1 MKGVDTIRRKQ
12 FCQIKSEIRG
22 SDQYL
27 VVGIDVAKDKHHAFM
42 GSATGKS
49 LLRNLVFENNLQGFV
64 KLQQRSEAIRIQNA
78 LSQVVFGME
87 PTGNYH
93 KPLGAYLIG
102 CGHHV
107 VMVTG
112 KAVKNNRE
120 LIDGRWDKNDNKD
133 PANVADLICQGKCVY
148 YDYPSASIN
157 ELRELLSLRRRLKKE
172 EHSLRMRIR
181 NNLLAQYFPEL
192 DRFYSACESESL
204 AIVRWFLNP
213 SMIAAMEFD
222 EFFSL
227 VTSTKR
233 GIAQKQRLQ
242 KIHRLASESVGC
254 PTGPAVE
261 FEAQLLVVK
270 LKQVREQLK
279 KTADLIEDYCMEFSE
294 YSYLLTIPGFGAY
307 IAARVLASIS
317 NPWRFDSSNQLL
329 KIAGYDLCAERSGK
343 RSDDA
348 VAVISKRGNS
358 ELRYALYQA
367 AHIASARNPEFI
379 GYFTRMLRGRERERG
394 IKTKMKVKLAAKMLR
409 IAWTLMK
416 KKQGF
421 DPDYLITE

>member
-1 MKGVDTIRRKQ
+1 MNNEGTIRREQ

-22 SDQYL
+22 SDEYL

-42 GSATGKS
+42 GTATGNS
-49 LLRNLVFENNLQGFV
+49 LLRNLVFENTLKGFC
-64 KLQQRSEAIRIQNA
+64 KLLERSEAIRIQNA
-78 LSQVVFGME
+78 LSKVVFGME
-87 PTGNYH
+87 PTANYH
-93 KPLGAYLIG
+93 KPLGAYLIRS
-102 CGHHV
+102 GHHL

-120 LIDGRWDKNDNKD
+120 LLDGRWDKNDIKD
-133 PANVADLICQGKCVY
+133 PANVADLICQGKCLY
-148 YDYPSASIN
+148 YDYPSASKN
-157 ELRELLSLRRRLKKE
+157 QLRQLLSLRRRLKKE

-192 DRFYSACESESL
+192 DRFYSACETESL
-204 AIVRWFLNP
+204 AIVRWFLDP

-227 VTSTKR
+227 VTRTRR
-233 GIAQKQRLQ
+233 GIAQKQRLE
-242 KIHRLASESVGC
+242 KIHRLAAESIGC
-254 PTGPAVE
+254 PMGPAAE
-261 FEAQLLVVK
+261 FEADLLVVK
-270 LKQVREQLK
+270 LKEVREQLK
-279 KTADLIEDYCMEFSE
+279 KNADLIEDYCMEFAE
-294 YSYLLTIPGFGAY
+294 YSILLTIPGFGPY

-317 NPWRFDSSNQLL
+317 NPWRFDRSNQVI
-329 KIAGYDLCAERSGK
+329 KMAGYDLGANRSGK
-343 RSDDA
+343 NSDGA
-348 VAVISKRGNS
+348 VPVISKRGNS

-367 AHIASARNPEFI
+367 AHVASTRNPYFI
-379 GYFTRMLRGRERERG
+379 RYFTRTLRGRERERG
-394 IKTKMKVKLAAKMLR
+394 IKTKMKVKLAAKMLK

>member
-1 MKGVDTIRRKQ
+1 MNNEKIIRREQ

-49 LLRNLVFENNLQGFV
+49 FLRKLVFENNLEGFR
-64 KLQQRSEAIRIQNA
+64 KLQERSEAIRNQNA
-78 LSQVVFGME
+78 LSKVVFGME

-93 KPLGAYLIG
+93 KPLGAYLVG
-102 CGHHV
+102 NGHHL

-120 LIDGRWDKNDNKD
+120 LLDGRWDKNDIKD
-133 PANVADLICQGKCVY
+133 PANVADLICQGKSLY
-148 YDYPSASIN
+148 YDYPPASIN
-157 ELRELLSLRRRLKKE
+157 QLRQLLSLQRRLKKE
-172 EHSLRMRIR
+172 DHSIRMRIR

-192 DRFYSACESESL
+192 DRFYSACETESL
-204 AIVRWFLNP
+204 AIVRWFLDP

-233 GIAQKQRLQ
+233 GIAQKQRLE
-242 KIHRLASESVGC
+242 KIHRLAAESIGC
-254 PTGPAVE
+254 PMGPAAE
-261 FEAQLLVVK
+261 FEAKLLVVK
-270 LKQVREQLK
+270 LKEVRQQLK
-279 KTADLIEDYCMEFSE
+279 KTADLMEDFCLEFTE
-294 YSYLLTIPGFGAY
+294 YSILLTIPGFGPY

-317 NPWRFDSSNQLL
+317 NPWRFDRSNQVI
-329 KIAGYDLCAERSGK
+329 KMAGYDLGANRSGK
-343 RSDDA
+343 KSDGA
-348 VAVISKRGNS
+348 VPVISKRGNS

-367 AHIASARNPEFI
+367 AHVASTRNPYFI
-379 GYFTRMLRGRERERG
+379 RYFTRTLRGRERERG
-394 IKTKMKVKLAAKMLR
+394 IKTKMKVKLAAKMLK

-416 KKQGF
+416 KNQGF

>member
-1 MKGVDTIRRKQ
+1 MKLEDTIRREQ

-22 SDQYL
+22 SNEYL

-49 LLRNLVFENNLQGFV
+49 LLRNLVFENNRQGFD
-64 KLQQRSEAIRIQNA
+64 KLLGRSEAIRIQNA
-78 LSQVVFGME
+78 LSKVVFGME

-93 KPLGAYLIG
+93 KPLGTYLIES
-102 CGHHV
+102 GHHL

-120 LIDGRWDKNDNKD
+120 LLDGRWDKNDIKD
-133 PANVADLICQGKCVY
+133 PANVADLICQGKCLY
-148 YDYPSASIN
+148 YDYPLASIN
-157 ELRELLSLRRRLKKE
+157 QLRQLLSLRRRLKKE

-192 DRFYSACESESL
+192 DRFYSACETESL
-204 AIVRWFLNP
+204 AIVRCFLDP
-213 SMIAAMEFD
+213 EMIACMSYD

-227 VTSTKR
+227 VTRTKR
-233 GIAQKQRLQ
+233 GIAQKQRLE
-242 KIHRLASESVGC
+242 KIHRLAAESVGC
-254 PTGPAVE
+254 PVGPAVE
-261 FEAQLLVVK
+261 FEARLLVIK
-270 LKQVREQLK
+270 LEQVRQQLNQ
-279 KTADLIEDYCMEFSE
+279 TADLMENFCMEFSE
-294 YSYLLTIPGFGAY
+294 YRCLLTIPGFGPY

-329 KIAGYDLCAERSGK
+329 KTAGYDLGAKRSGK
-343 RSDDA
+343 KSDDA
-348 VAVISKRGNS
+348 VPVISKRGNS

-367 AHIASARNPEFI
+367 AHIASTRNSEFI

-394 IKTKMKVKLAAKMLR
+394 IKTKMKVKLAAKMLK
-409 IAWTLMK
+409 IAWALMK
-416 KKQGF
+416 KNQGF
-421 DPDYLITE
+421 DPDYLITD

>member
-1 MKGVDTIRRKQ
+1 MNDKDTIRRDQ

-22 SDQYL
+22 SSEYL

-42 GSATGKS
+42 GTATGNS
-49 LLRNLVFENNLQGFV
+49 LLRKLVFENTLEGFH
-64 KLQQRSEAIRIQNA
+64 KLLERSEAIRIQNA
-78 LSQVVFGME
+78 LNKVVFGME

-102 CGHHV
+102 SGHHL

-120 LIDGRWDKNDNKD
+120 LLDGRWDKNDIKD
-133 PANVADLICQGKCVY
+133 PANVADLICQGKCLY

-157 ELRELLSLRRRLKKE
+157 QLRQLLSLRRRLKKE

-181 NNLLAQYFPEL
+181 NNLLALYFPEL
-192 DRFYSACESESL
+192 DRFYSACETESL
-204 AIVRWFLNP
+204 AIVRWFLDP

-227 VTSTKR
+227 VTRTKR
-233 GIAQKQRLQ
+233 GIAQKQRLE
-242 KIHRLASESVGC
+242 KIHRLAAESVGC
-254 PTGPAVE
+254 PMGPAAE
-261 FEAQLLVVK
+261 FEATLLVEK
-270 LKQVREQLK
+270 LREVRGQVK
-279 KTADLIEDYCMEFSE
+279 KTADLMEDYCMEFTE
-294 YSYLLTIPGFGAY
+294 YSILLTIPGFGPY
-307 IAARVLASIS
+307 ISARVLASIS
-317 NPWRFDSSNQLL
+317 NPWRFDSSNQLI
-329 KIAGYDLCAERSGK
+329 KIAGYDLGAQRSGK

-348 VAVISKRGNS
+348 VPVISKRGNS

-367 AHIASARNPEFI
+367 AHVASTRNSDFI
-379 GYFTRMLRGRERERG
+379 RYFTRMLRGRERERG
-394 IKTKMKVKLAAKMLR
+394 IKTKMKVKLAVKMLK

-416 KKQGF
+416 KQEVF
-421 DPDYLITE
+421 DSDHLMID